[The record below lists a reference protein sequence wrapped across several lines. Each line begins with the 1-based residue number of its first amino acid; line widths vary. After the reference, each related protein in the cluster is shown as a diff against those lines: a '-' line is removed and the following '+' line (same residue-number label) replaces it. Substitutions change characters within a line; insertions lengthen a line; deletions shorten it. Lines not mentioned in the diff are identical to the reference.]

1 MMLRNPL
8 PIRRRDNPSTGNT
21 PAWAK
26 YPDFDILWDHSGCV
40 LREASM
46 KTKARDREL
55 IDVMRR
61 YFAAK
66 AELSELRAQL
76 EQARR
81 AAGADIGSF
90 YDPRTNTSHAD
101 DVMRSHALNSE
112 MRSLM
117 DRAEAWGR
125 QEIATLRRDLPAE
138 ELQSEPDPTDEPA
151 ASGIE

>member
-1 MMLRNPL
+1 
-8 PIRRRDNPSTGNT
+8 
-21 PAWAK
+21 
-26 YPDFDILWDHSGCV
+26 
-40 LREASM
+40 M

-66 AELSELRAQL
+66 AELSEVRALL

-81 AAGADIGSF
+81 AAGAEISSF
-90 YDPRTNTSHAD
+90 YDPRTNVSHAD
-101 DVMRSHALNSE
+101 DIMRSHALNSE

-125 QEIATLRRDLPAE
+125 LEVATLRRDLVAQE
-138 ELQSEPDPTDEPA
+138 QESEPVPTDEPA
-151 ASGIE
+151 ARGTE